1 MEGRDE
7 IPDGANVSY
16 LESKLIIQRVQSSG
30 YFQMKRNINANVKL
44 ETEKWNKF
52 YFLFTFWNILL
63 NIWIVSFLSLF
74 FNFCSIH

>member
-30 YFQMKRNINANVKL
+30 YFQLKRNINANVKL
-44 ETEKWNKF
+44 ETEK
-52 YFLFTFWNILL
+52 
-63 NIWIVSFLSLF
+63 
-74 FNFCSIH
+74 